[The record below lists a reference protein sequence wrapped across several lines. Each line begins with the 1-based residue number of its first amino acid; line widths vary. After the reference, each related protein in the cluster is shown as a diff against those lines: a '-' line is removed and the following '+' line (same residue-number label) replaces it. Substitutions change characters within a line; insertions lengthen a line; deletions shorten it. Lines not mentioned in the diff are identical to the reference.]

1 MAATEH
7 YCQDIARKRPAGPEL
22 EPQPQLR
29 KAVQRISGHIQS
41 WYIEYRASRHALSV
55 VKTEP

>member
-7 YCQDIARKRPAGPEL
+7 YCQDIARKRPAGP